1 MTQRVIGL
9 DVGTHAITASEL
21 KLGRGGQVTITRFGQ
36 VAIKP
41 GAVVGGEVVDQPEV
55 SAAIK
60 RLWREAGFSSK
71 RVVVGV
77 GNQRVVVRPTEMPA
91 MNEQDLRSAVEFQA
105 QELIPIPLDEAVLDY
120 QLLERFTSED
130 GDEMLRVLIVA
141 AQREMVQG
149 LIGAVSQ
156 AGLDVTMVDL
166 VPFALLRSLVDL
178 SGFEELDVTD
188 ATGEA
193 IISVGAGV
201 TTILVHEF
209 GIPRF
214 IRIVGIGSSELT
226 QAIAD
231 ELDIS
236 VEEAEGLKRQVTLGM
251 INDPR
256 AETAAAVIERR
267 VSAFVEEIKGSLE
280 FHTSQANAA
289 PLGRVIITGGGRR
302 VPGLAD
308 KLGQRVQA
316 AVVVGSPL
324 SRVELGKTNL
334 TPEQL
339 RDAEDVAAVSL
350 GLALAGRPVERGAR
364 RLTLLPPEINEAR
377 EQRRKAVLVGAGVCV
392 VAAGLLWLGQSKRGQ
407 AEEAE
412 QRARAEEFRVAELE
426 SRVAELQ
433 PVAQFEQVV
442 GTRQALVENALAGD
456 IAWTKLVQ
464 EVATVMPDD
473 TWITAFIG
481 KAPTSNEPGTIQISG
496 NGFDHTSS
504 ARWLMRLE
512 SLESMSGLWLPA
524 SVRRPGGDEGDLSQ
538 VAFSSSAVL
547 TERAQTARLE
557 RYLIDGSDDVTID
570 VEEVS
575 VLNNGAIAE
584 DQPAVEEG

>member
-9 DVGTHAITASEL
+9 DVGTHAITAAEL
-21 KLGRGGQVTITRFGQ
+21 RLGRGGQTTVSRFGQ

-41 GAVVGGEVVDQPEV
+41 GAVVGGEVVDSAEV

-91 MNEQDLRSAVEFQA
+91 MNDEDLRSAVEFQA
-105 QELIPIPLDEAVLDY
+105 QELIPIPLEEAVLDY
-120 QLLERFTSED
+120 QVLERFISDE

-141 AQREMVQG
+141 AQRGMVDG
-149 LIGAVSQ
+149 LIGAVSG
-156 AGLDVTMVDL
+156 AGLEATMVDL

-178 SGFEELDVTD
+178 SGFEELDVND
-188 ATGEA
+188 AMGEA

-201 TTILVHEF
+201 TTVVVHEF

-214 IRIVGIGSSELT
+214 IRIVGIGSNEVT

-236 VEEAEGLKRQVTLGM
+236 LDEAEGYKRQVSLGLT
-251 INDPR
+251 NDPPSQ
-256 AETAAAVIERR
+256 TAKSVVERR
-267 VSAFVEEIKGSLE
+267 VSSFVEELQGSLE
-280 FHTSQANAA
+280 FHTSQTNSA

-308 KLGQRVQA
+308 KLGKAVSA
-316 AVVVGSPL
+316 PVVVGAPFG
-324 SRVELGKTNL
+324 RIELGRTNL
-334 TPEQL
+334 SPEQL
-339 RDAEDVAAVSL
+339 REAEDLAAVAI
-350 GLALAGRPVERGAR
+350 GLAMAGRPVEKGAR
-364 RLTLLPPEINEAR
+364 RLTLLPPEIHEAK
-377 EQRRKAVLVGAGVCV
+377 EQRRKAVMVGAGVCLFAFGLV
-392 VAAGLLWLGQSKRGQ
+392 VLGQNRRSTANE
-407 AEEAE
+407 AEEKAAAQE
-412 QRARAEEFRVAELE
+412 LRVSELE
-426 SRVAELQ
+426 GQVAELQ

-442 GTRQALVENALAGD
+442 EGRQALVETALATD
-456 IAWTKLVQ
+456 VSWTKLIQ

-481 KAPTSNEPGTIQISG
+481 KAPSGSEPGTIQISG

-524 SVRRPGGDEGDLSQ
+524 SVRRPGAEDGDLGE

-547 TERAQTARLE
+547 TERALTSRLE

-570 VEEVS
+570 VEEAS
-575 VLNNGAIAE
+575 VLGGGAAAE
-584 DQPAVEEG
+584 PAAEEG